1 MQHGGSG
8 LPAFIKNPKD
18 FFSGVMFLA
27 VALLFA
33 IGLQELQIGSALRMG
48 PGYFPLVLILLIAAL
63 GFVLL
68 FNGIRVAGEP
78 FGTIPWRCIA
88 LITLPTIFCG
98 ATLKGLGLVPSLS
111 ITLLATTLAT
121 RRWDLKTSVA
131 VTVCLVLFSWLIFV
145 RGLGLPLALLGP
157 WVGGY

>member
-1 MQHGGSG
+1 M
-8 LPAFIKNPKD
+8 PAFIKNPKD

-68 FNGIRVAGEP
+68 FNGVRVAGEP
-78 FGTIPWRCIA
+78 FGAISWRSIA
-88 LITLPTIFCG
+88 LITLPTIFFG
-98 ATLKGLGLVPSLS
+98 ATLKGLGFIPSLS
-111 ITLLATTLAT
+111 ITLLATTFAT
-121 RRWDLKTSVA
+121 RQWDLKTSVA